1 MPSMQRRGFHRMA
14 AAVAGAWLAP
24 AAFAQQRALLPVDE
38 AVLAEQQR
46 TADFYWKAGLIRQR
60 LDVRATFD
68 AQA

>member
-1 MPSMQRRGFHRMA
+1 MA
-14 AAVAGAWLAP
+14 AAVAGVWLAP
-24 AAFAQQRALLPVDE
+24 AAFA
-38 AVLAEQQR
+38 QQR